1 MNTLTDK
8 LLEPIGAILTAQ
20 TELDRR
26 FIEDILQNASQTYE
40 IVVQGKVVS
49 VPRLLLTGIRSTVV
63 TSARITIDFEKT
75 STRIIQN
82 TSSLAMN
89 INTEAMSDL
98 RDQLLDPSNGRP
110 QNVS

>member
-1 MNTLTDK
+1 MNTLTDQ
-8 LLEPIGAILTAQ
+8 LLEPISAILTAQ

-26 FIEDILQNASQTYE
+26 FIEDIVRNASQTYE
-40 IVVQGKVVS
+40 IMVQGKIVL

-63 TSARITIDFEKT
+63 TSARITIDFENT
-75 STRIIQN
+75 ATRTIRN

-98 RDQLLDPSNGRP
+98 RDQLLEPKIT
-110 QNVS
+110 